1 MSATQRTIRPEPAL
15 HAAALRLDG
24 GAAQW
29 VSADDGL
36 RPTPAIYLSVGLV
49 AGAVVALQIAVMRVF
64 AVGNWAHVGSLVV
77 SLAMLGFGLTGAVMC
92 IAKGWFERNWKWA
105 AALAL
110 MLFGPLIV
118 SAHRL
123 ARQVPFDANLLVSDP
138 TQKWRLFAS
147 FILYMLPFLAGA
159 LFLGIVFLKARRVF
173 GRVYF
178 ADLTGSG
185 LSGLLILGAM
195 SVIAPRSLLVVPLLL
210 WLAGGTLWFLA
221 TGQVRALAWIGL
233 VGAACMALYLGVP
246 LLESPAPMA
255 ADLAPTADRQ
265 AAMPDALSQALAWA
279 ILAIASIA
287 ALSLVVLPLVYG
299 WRTILGRSPGKLRS
313 IGYFACLGA
322 GYVMVEVGL
331 IAKFSQALGNATV
344 SASVLITGML
354 VFSGLGSL
362 VSERYLER
370 AGTIMPRLFLAIGA
384 LLIGYGLAL
393 DRALDWIITLPHALR
408 LLLCFVLIFPP
419 AFLMGLPMPIA
430 MSWLSRLGKD
440 HMFLW
445 AWSVNG
451 CFSVVGA
458 ALVPVI
464 AVSFGLAAVLIISG
478 CAYLLAML
486 SFFAILL
493 PLAGPASTQSR
504 PT

>member
-1 MSATQRTIRPEPAL
+1 MSATQRTIRPEPAA
-15 HAAALRLDG
+15 HPAALRLE
-24 GAAQW
+24 GAAVQW
-29 VSADDGL
+29 MSAGDAL
-36 RPTPAIYLSVGLV
+36 RPTLAIYLSVGLV

-64 AVGNWAHVGSLVV
+64 ALGNWAHVGSLVV

-92 IAKGWFERNWKWA
+92 AAKAWFERNWQWA

-118 SAHRL
+118 SAHLL
-123 ARQVPFDANLLVSDP
+123 ARRIPFDAALLASDP
-138 TQKWRLFAS
+138 SQKWRLFAG
-147 FILYMLPFLAGA
+147 FLLHMLPFLAGA
-159 LFLGIVFLKARRVF
+159 LFLGVVFLKARRVF

-185 LSGLLILGAM
+185 LCGLLILVAM
-195 SVIAPRSLLVVPLLL
+195 SLIAPRGLLVVPLLL
-210 WLAGGTLWFLA
+210 WLVGSALWFLA
-221 TGQVRALAWIGL
+221 TGNARAIAWVGL
-233 VGAACMALYLGVP
+233 VAAVTVGLYFAAP
-246 LLESPAPMA
+246 LSGPPMA
-255 ADLAPTADRQ
+255 ADAAPPLRHEWSA
-265 AAMPDALSQALAWA
+265 ALAWTV
-279 ILAIASIA
+279 LAVAGIA

-299 WRTILGRSPGKLRS
+299 WRTILFRNPGKLGT

-322 GYVMVEVGL
+322 GFVMVEVGL
-331 IAKFSQALGNATV
+331 IAQFSKALGNATV

-362 VSERYLER
+362 ASERYLDR
-370 AGTIMPRLFLAIGA
+370 ARTIMPRLFLAIGA
-384 LLIGYGLAL
+384 MLIGYGLAL
-393 DRALDWIITLPHALR
+393 DRALDWIAALPFVLR
-408 LLLCFVLIFPP
+408 LLVCFVLILPP

-486 SFFAILL
+486 GFFAILL
-493 PLAGPASTQSR
+493 PLAGPDSTESR
-504 PT
+504 RT

>member
-1 MSATQRTIRPEPAL
+1 
-15 HAAALRLDG
+15 
-24 GAAQW
+24 
-29 VSADDGL
+29 VSAGEGL

-49 AGAVVALQIAVMRVF
+49 AGAVVALQIVVMRVF

-92 IAKGWFERNWKWA
+92 TAKGWFERNWQGA

-118 SAHRL
+118 LAHLL
-123 ARQVPFDANLLVSDP
+123 ARQIPFDANLLVSDP

-185 LSGLLILGAM
+185 LCGLLILGAM
-195 SVIAPRSLLVVPLLL
+195 SVIAPQGLLVVPLLL
-210 WLAGGTLWFLA
+210 WLAGGALWFLA
-221 TGQVRALAWIGL
+221 TGHVRAIAWIGL
-233 VGAACMALYLGVP
+233 VAAACMALYLAVP
-246 LLESPAPMA
+246 LLGSSMA
-255 ADLAPTADRQ
+255 GDLAPHLDRRGTR
-265 AAMPDALSQALAWA
+265 PDEWSQALAWA

-299 WRTILGRSPGKLRS
+299 WRTILGRNPGKLRS

-331 IAKFSQALGNATV
+331 IAKFSQALGNTTV

-370 AGTIMPRLFLAIGA
+370 AGAIMPRLFLAIGA

-393 DRALDWIITLPHALR
+393 DGALDWIGTLPYGLR

-445 AWSVNG
+445 AWSING

-464 AVSFGLAAVLIISG
+464 AFSFGLAAVLIISG

-486 SFFAILL
+486 GFFAILL
-493 PLAGPASTQSR
+493 PLASPAGQESR
-504 PT
+504 LT

>member
-1 MSATQRTIRPEPAL
+1 MSATQRTIRPEPA
-15 HAAALRLDG
+15 ARPSALRLDG
-24 GAAQW
+24 AVARW
-29 VSADDGL
+29 VPAGDAL
-36 RPTPAIYLSVGLV
+36 RPTLAIYLSVGLV
-49 AGAVVALQIAVMRVF
+49 AGAVVALQIAIMRVL

-92 IAKGWFERNWKWA
+92 TAKTWFERNWQWA
-105 AALAL
+105 AAVSLT
-110 MLFGPLIV
+110 LFGPLIV
-118 SAHRL
+118 SAHLL
-123 ARQVPFDANLLVSDP
+123 ARQIPFDAVLLATDP
-138 TQKWRLFAS
+138 AQKWRLLAS
-147 FILYMLPFLAGA
+147 FVLYTLPFLAGA

-185 LSGLLILGAM
+185 LCGLSILVAMSFLAPQTLLLI
-195 SVIAPRSLLVVPLLL
+195 PLLL
-210 WLAGGTLWFLA
+210 WLAGGALWFLA
-221 TGQVRALAWIGL
+221 TGNARAAAWVGLVAALSVGLYLTALAG
-233 VGAACMALYLGVP
+233 
-246 LLESPAPMA
+246 SPAPEATDA
-255 ADLAPTADRQ
+255 ALPLRHEWST
-265 AAMPDALSQALAWA
+265 ALAWA
-279 ILAIASIA
+279 ILAVASIA

-299 WRTILGRSPGKLRS
+299 WRTILSRNPGKLRT

-331 IAKFSQALGNATV
+331 IAQFSKALGNATI

-362 VSERYLER
+362 ASERYLER
-370 AGTIMPRLFLAIGA
+370 AHTIMPKLFLAIGA
-384 LLIGYGLAL
+384 MLIGYGLAL
-393 DRALDWIITLPHALR
+393 DRALDWIAALPFVLR
-408 LLLCFVLIFPP
+408 LIVCFILILPP

-430 MSWLSRLGKD
+430 MAWLSRLGKD

-458 ALVPVI
+458 ALVPVV

-486 SFFAILL
+486 GFFAILL
-493 PLAGPASTQSR
+493 PLAGPAGRESR
-504 PT
+504 IT

>member
-1 MSATQRTIRPEPAL
+1 MSATQRTIRPETAL
-15 HAAALRLDG
+15 RAPSLRLDG
-24 GAAQW
+24 AVTQW
-29 VSADDGL
+29 TSTSDGL
-36 RPTPAIYLSVGLV
+36 RPTPAIYLAVGLV

-64 AVGNWAHVGSLVV
+64 AIGNWAHVGSLVV

-92 IAKGWFERNWKWA
+92 TAKGWFERNWQWA

-110 MLFGPLIV
+110 MLFGPLV
-118 SAHRL
+118 VAAHLL
-123 ARQVPFDANLLVSDP
+123 ARRIPVEAMFPASDP
-138 TQKWRLFAS
+138 ALKLRLFAS

-185 LSGLLILGAM
+185 LCGLLILGAM
-195 SVIAPRSLLVVPLLL
+195 SVITPHSLLIVPLLL
-210 WLAGGTLWFLA
+210 WLVGGAVWFRA
-221 TGQVRALAWIGL
+221 MGQVRAVAWIGL
-233 VGAACMALYLGVP
+233 VAVASIGLYAAGPLGG
-246 LLESPAPMA
+246 SPAPVA
-255 ADLAPTADRQ
+255 AD
-265 AAMPDALSQALAWA
+265 AALPLRAEWSRALAWA
-279 ILAIASIA
+279 ILAVASIA

-299 WRTILGRSPGKLRS
+299 WRTILSRNPGKLRT

-331 IAKFSQALGNATV
+331 IAQFSKALGNATI

-362 VSERYLER
+362 ASERYLDR
-370 AGTIMPRLFLAIGA
+370 ARTIMPKLFLAIGA
-384 LLIGYGLAL
+384 MLIGYGLAL
-393 DRALDWIITLPHALR
+393 DHALEWIGALPYILR
-408 LLLCFVLIFPP
+408 LVVCFVLILPP

-430 MSWLSRLGKD
+430 MAWLSRLGKD

-445 AWSVNG
+445 AWSING
-451 CFSVVGA
+451 CFAVVGA

-464 AVSFGLAAVLIISG
+464 AVSFGLAAVLIVSG

-486 SFFAILL
+486 GFFAILL
-493 PLAGPASTQSR
+493 PLAAPARTESR
-504 PT
+504 RT